1 MTRNLAL
8 TLAQAAARVHADL
21 AALGDRPPH
30 TDPEGQERHD
40 RAVLAI
46 GVVIETLPGLEPART
61 ARVGQ
66 MRAHLETDYS
76 DDGGLEGA
84 WIVVVRNGG
93 GAPQCA
99 VFAHVFVRLGLSA
112 ESVLD
117 DWRQGIIAA
126 QVIERRNHRAQMDA
140 LNGLLADLENA

>member
-30 TDPEGQERHD
+30 TDPEGQEGHD

-46 GVVIETLPGLEPART
+46 GVVVETLPGLEPART

-66 MRAHLETDYS
+66 MRAHLETDYN
-76 DDGGLEGA
+76 DDGGLADA
-84 WIVVVRNGG
+84 WFVVMRNGG
-93 GAPQCA
+93 DHIHRAIVAYLPAAPA
-99 VFAHVFVRLGLSA
+99 LTAA
-112 ESVLD
+112 DVLAI
-117 DWRQGIIAA
+117 WRDAIATARREEERSIAA
-126 QVIERRNHRAQMDA
+126 QLAA
-140 LNGLLADLENA
+140 LDTLLADLENA

>member
-30 TDPEGQERHD
+30 TNPDGQENHD

-46 GVVIETLPGLEPART
+46 GVTVETLPGLEPART

-66 MRAHLETDYS
+66 MRAHLEADYN

-99 VFAHVFVRLGLSA
+99 VFAHVLVRLGITA
-112 ESVLD
+112 ESVVD

-126 QVIERRNHRAQMDA
+126 RNNELRSHGEQMDA